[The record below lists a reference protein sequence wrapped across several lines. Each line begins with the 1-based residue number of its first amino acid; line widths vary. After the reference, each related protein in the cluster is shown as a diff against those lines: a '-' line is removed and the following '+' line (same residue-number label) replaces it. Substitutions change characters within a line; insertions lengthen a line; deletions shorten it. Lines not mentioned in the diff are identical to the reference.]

1 METIIDIYNK
11 LLIFNNSKINYEFDN
26 DGIIWFKFI
35 NIADIL
41 GYKSRKDALRDNVD
55 KENKKN

>member
-1 METIIDIYNK
+1 M
-11 LLIFNNSKINYEFDN
+11 
-26 DGIIWFKFI
+26 

-55 KENKKN
+55 KENKRKLTEIINTQKSVLFNDFGASKLY